1 MLGSSRYRSIVASAL
16 LIAGAVV
23 ASCVPSEAQTIKE
36 IVAKKKISIGVMTG
50 IPPYDTVDTS
60 GKTIGYNVD
69 LANLIGKYLG
79 VEVEIVPV
87 NNSSRIAALESGKI
101 DVQIALATATPERA
115 KVVMFTSPY
124 GSYDMSLI
132 GAKTANIKKVDD
144 LAGKKVSVPK
154 GSTQDLTISA
164 FNFPGMQ
171 VVRFDDDATAM
182 QALVSGQVDATA
194 APAVMAND
202 LLKKNGLERL
212 EVKTPIY
219 SQYQSMA
226 VRMGSFELLQ
236 WLNNFIFY
244 IRTDGQLDAL
254 HKKWTGVP
262 VPNQPLPSF

>member
-1 MLGSSRYRSIVASAL
+1 
-16 LIAGAVV
+16 
-23 ASCVPSEAQTIKE
+23 
-36 IVAKKKISIGVMTG
+36 
-50 IPPYDTVDTS
+50 
-60 GKTIGYNVD
+60 
-69 LANLIGKYLG
+69 
-79 VEVEIVPV
+79 
-87 NNSSRIAALESGKI
+87 
-101 DVQIALATATPERA
+101 
-115 KVVMFTSPY
+115 
-124 GSYDMSLI
+124 
-132 GAKTANIKKVDD
+132 
-144 LAGKKVSVPK
+144 
-154 GSTQDLTISA
+154 
-164 FNFPGMQ
+164 
-171 VVRFDDDATAM
+171 M

-212 EVKTPIY
+212 EVKAPIY